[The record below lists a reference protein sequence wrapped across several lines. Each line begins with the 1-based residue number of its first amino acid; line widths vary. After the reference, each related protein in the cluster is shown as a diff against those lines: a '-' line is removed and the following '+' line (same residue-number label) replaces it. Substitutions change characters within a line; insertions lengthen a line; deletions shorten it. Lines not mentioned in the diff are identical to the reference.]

1 MAEPIEYST
10 LIHKAWHT
18 INSITVNKLETVLL
32 PCPEQSAI
40 FITNHTNNTLLLTKK
55 VISVLCSGDLQLKY
69 YMPDK
74 DIYNDEQN
82 HGVYLLDVNKVTVCQ
97 NPYIYYLDLHRIRY
111 VEYPYMFRV
120 LESIVTVNRIDS
132 LTYKN
137 IIIVTNFD
145 QVLRQWLYKFIEFV
159 EWQHSSI
166 FIFIGA
172 GHKLINIS
180 SSSKLKSICYIQRV
194 NFGKITQSILDTR
207 ITGIHSANFDMFAGL
222 LFKVLGG
229 DFLKSW
235 IICQYYIALP
245 ANKLMQQTKS
255 SMLDDI
261 ILPQL
266 PVYTKIRDLLLSMK
280 TGKPNPDLPN
290 LLIKQTYN
298 ILALP
303 GYTIAKFIWIIIQLL
318 EIYNTNPGHTL
329 YSGSKIQKILNVSTA
344 LSSADK
350 VKPFGP
356 DEPIIYIQDYIIK
369 LFALLDES

>member
-1 MAEPIEYST
+1 MTEPTEYPA
-10 LIHKAWHT
+10 LINKAWLT
-18 INSITVNKLETVLL
+18 IDSASANKLETILS
-32 PCPEQSAI
+32 PRPEQSAI

-55 VISVLCSGDLQLKY
+55 VITVLCPEHSLKY
-69 YMPDK
+69 IKPDK
-74 DIYNDEQN
+74 EIYNAEQN
-82 HGVYLLDVNKVTVCQ
+82 HGVYLLEVNNCQ
-97 NPYIYYLDLHRIRY
+97 NPYVYYLDLLRIRY

-120 LESIVTVNRIDS
+120 LDNIVTVNRIDS
-132 LTYKN
+132 QTGKN

-145 QVLRQWLYKFIEFV
+145 QVLRQWLYKFIEYV
-159 EWQHSSI
+159 ERMQSST

-180 SSSKLKSICYIQRV
+180 SSSKLKSLCHIQRIY
-194 NFGKITQSILDTR
+194 FSKITQSILDTR
-207 ITGIHSANFDMFAGL
+207 ITGIHSTNFDIVAGL

-235 IICQYYIALP
+235 IICQYYLVLP
-245 ANKLMQQTKS
+245 ANKLMKKTKS

-266 PVYTKIRDLLLSMK
+266 PVYTKIRDLLLFMK
-280 TGKPNPDLPN
+280 TGKANPDLPD

-303 GYTIAKFIWIIIQLL
+303 GYTITKFIWVIMVLL
-318 EIYNTNPGHTL
+318 EVYNTNPEHLL
-329 YSGSKIQKILNVSTA
+329 YSGPKIREILKLSA
-344 LSSADK
+344 EISSADRM
-350 VKPFGP
+350 KPFGP

-369 LFALLDES
+369 LLGLIAG